1 MRLEDR
7 PFWRPMGQR
16 KLPCDGERLHLSR
29 DGTSD
34 QILVRKGAKRIKFSW
49 CPVTSWRLIL
59 ERSRSVQSGH
69 WLDGNQGDVGSCF
82 PEIGGRHDSRPR
94 RLPIAE
100 KKVWMLC
107 SLIWRSHLSFAVR
120 LFWTFWRA
128 VNFWREKLWM
138 KRNWGKGIV
147 HMHRGWKRFQ
157 HLAKCFLSYTA
168 YK

>member
-7 PFWRPMGQR
+7 PFWRPMGQQ

-82 PEIGGRHDSRPR
+82 PEMGEGTAADLDVSPLPR
-94 RLPIAE
+94 
-100 KKVWMLC
+100 KKCGC
-107 SLIWRSHLSFAVR
+107 SVHWSEEAISVLQCVCFELFGEQLIFEERSC
-120 LFWTFWRA
+120 
-128 VNFWREKLWM
+128 
-138 KRNWGKGIV
+138 
-147 HMHRGWKRFQ
+147 GWKEIEEKELFEEMFCSERV
-157 HLAKCFLSYTA
+157 HANVWY
-168 YK
+168 